1 VHQLDRIRGCLLG
14 GAAGDALGAP
24 VEFMTGLDI
33 AARFGPDGVTA
44 LPEGTGRITDDT
56 QMTLFTA
63 EGLIRAHN
71 RLADQGTCDVPA
83 VILRAYQ
90 RWLFTQEG
98 SRRAVPWDPEFPAG
112 PSGWLV
118 EQPFLHDRR
127 APGTTCLSSLRA
139 AGAGTVEH
147 RRNNSKGCGGIM
159 RTAPV
164 GLVSADPFDLACE
177 IAALTHGHPSGFLAA
192 GAFAVIVARLMAG
205 DPLHRSVMEARRQV
219 ADRPEAEEVTA
230 ALDGAVNEAA
240 AGPGNA
246 DSVVRLGQGWVAEE
260 ALAIAVYCAL
270 VAPTFR
276 AGVLLAVNHGGDS
289 DSTGAMTGN
298 LLGTA
303 LGAPAIDDDL
313 LNGLEGRDVIEQV
326 AADLGVVLDG
336 GMLRP
341 CHPGR
346 YPPW

>member
-1 VHQLDRIRGCLLG
+1 VRQLDRIRGCLLG

-24 VEFMTGLDI
+24 VEFMTGADI

-44 LPEGTGRITDDT
+44 LPEGPGRITDDT

-71 RLADQGTCDVPA
+71 RLADRGTCDVPA
-83 VILRAYQ
+83 VVLRAYQ

-98 SRRAVPWDPEFPAG
+98 GRRAAVPWDPEFPAG

-127 APGTTCLSSLRA
+127 APG
-139 AGAGTVEH
+139 E
-147 RRNNSKGCGGIM
+147 
-159 RTAPV
+159 
-164 GLVSADPFDLACE
+164 
-177 IAALTHGHPSGFLAA
+177 
-192 GAFAVIVARLMAG
+192 
-205 DPLHRSVMEARRQV
+205 
-219 ADRPEAEEVTA
+219 
-230 ALDGAVNEAA
+230 
-240 AGPGNA
+240 
-246 DSVVRLGQGWVAEE
+246 GWVAEE

-289 DSTGAMTGN
+289 DSTAAMTGN
-298 LLGTA
+298 LLGAA
-303 LGAPAIDDDL
+303 LGAQAIDDDL

-326 AADLGVVLDG
+326 AADLGAMLDG
-336 GMLRP
+336 GMPRP
-341 CHPGR
+341 CDLGR

>member
-14 GAAGDALGAP
+14 GAVGDALGAP
-24 VEFMTGLDI
+24 VEFMTGADI

-44 LPEGTGRITDDT
+44 LPEGPGRITDDT

-71 RLADQGTCDVPA
+71 RLAERGTCDVPA
-83 VILRAYQ
+83 VVLRAYQ

-98 SRRAVPWDPEFPAG
+98 GRRAVPWDPEFPAG

-127 APGTTCLSSLRA
+127 APGTTCLSSLRT

-159 RTAPV
+159 RIAPV
-164 GLVSADPFDLACE
+164 GLVSAEPFQLACE
-177 IAALTHGHPSGFLAA
+177 VAALTHGHPSGFLAA

-205 DPLHRSVMEARRQV
+205 DPLDRCVVEARRQV
-219 ADRPEAEEVTA
+219 ADCPEGEEVTA

-240 AGPGNA
+240 GGPGNA
-246 DSVVRLGQGWVAEE
+246 GSVVRLGQGWVAEE

-289 DSTGAMTGN
+289 DSTAAMTGN
-298 LLGTA
+298 LLGAA
-303 LGAPAIDDDL
+303 LGAQAIDDDL

-326 AADLGVVLDG
+326 AADLGAMLDG
-336 GMLRP
+336 GMPRP
-341 CHPGR
+341 CDPGR